1 MIVEA
6 NADDFAALIKG
17 LAPPG
22 LALPDTPIEQPEVLQ
37 MLADLAIRVS
47 MAFLPAAWMIV
58 DQAEIVGL
66 CSVLRPPV
74 DGAVDIGYGIAPGRR
89 GRGFAGQAVGE
100 IVAWA
105 SCAPGVTAVTAETG
119 RDNLPSQRVLQRNG
133 FARVGQRIDDDDGP
147 LICWRKDVA

>member
-105 SCAPGVTAVTAETG
+105 SSAPGVTAVTAETG

-147 LICWRKDVA
+147 LICWRKDVG